1 MRTDACRGQSFER
14 IIDLILLIC
23 QRDLIFISALLHRF
37 YTIAFY
43 NITIKRS
50 AMKRVGY
57 INDAGLKGW
66 INMYDNNINGY
77 QQIYTEEVTPSEP
90 MKTPKPPKKNHGAA
104 KVFALIAAVAI
115 VGGGAGFGGA
125 FIAGRAN
132 SAVISANDQINHTL
146 SGSTSELINEND
158 TTPTLNDLQSGASIY
173 HKVNSDAEFNT
184 DGTFMYTRDLVSAVR
199 DSIVYIQVY
208 IEYHGE
214 KMLYGSGSGI
224 VISND
229 GYILTNNHVV
239 DGMNF
244 FTVQVCTTD
253 PKTGTGFTQE
263 YDATIVGC
271 DKDTDIA
278 VLKINASN
286 LQAAVLGDS
295 DSLHLGDD
303 VVIIGNPMGL
313 QTSVS
318 KGVVSGLNRQIS
330 SNDRALSSI
339 QTDAAINSGN
349 SGGAMFNMY
358 GEVVGVVNEKLIN
371 DYSENLGFAITIN
384 EAKTVIDDLI
394 NKGYV
399 TGRPILGF
407 TCIQVSED
415 AARYGMTPGLYIT
428 EIDKNLAIADSEL
441 VVGDTIT
448 KVNGQSVTTTT
459 EVSSILKDMKPGDS
473 VTVTV
478 VRIDSMGR
486 DREYSF
492 DITLSEYHGE

>member
-1 MRTDACRGQSFER
+1 MRYYWFQ
-14 IIDLILLIC
+14 
-23 QRDLIFISALLHRF
+23 
-37 YTIAFY
+37 
-43 NITIKRS
+43 
-50 AMKRVGY
+50 
-57 INDAGLKGW
+57 
-66 INMYDNNINGY
+66 
-77 QQIYTEEVTPSEP
+77 P
-90 MKTPKPPKKNHGAA
+90 
-104 KVFALIAAVAI
+104 
-115 VGGGAGFGGA
+115 
-125 FIAGRAN
+125 
-132 SAVISANDQINHTL
+132 
-146 SGSTSELINEND
+146 
-158 TTPTLNDLQSGASIY
+158 
-173 HKVNSDAEFNT
+173 
-184 DGTFMYTRDLVSAVR
+184 
-199 DSIVYIQVY
+199 YIQVY

-214 KMLYGSGSGI
+214 KVLYGSGSGI

>member
-1 MRTDACRGQSFER
+1 MRTYACRGQSFER

-23 QRDLIFISALLHRF
+23 QRDLIFISTLLHRF

-77 QQIYTEEVTPSEP
+77 QQIYTKEVTPSEP
-90 MKTPKPPKKNHGAA
+90 MKAPKPPKKNHGAA

-132 SAVISANDQINHTL
+132 SAVISANDQINHSP

-214 KMLYGSGSGI
+214 KVLYGSGSGI

>member
-1 MRTDACRGQSFER
+1 
-14 IIDLILLIC
+14 
-23 QRDLIFISALLHRF
+23 
-37 YTIAFY
+37 
-43 NITIKRS
+43 
-50 AMKRVGY
+50 
-57 INDAGLKGW
+57 
-66 INMYDNNINGY
+66 MYDNNMNGC
-77 QQIYTEEVTPSEP
+77 QQFNTEAVTFSEP
-90 MKTPKPPKKNHGAA
+90 VKAPKPPKKNHGAA

-132 SAVISANDQINHTL
+132 SAVISANNETYHTT
-146 SGSTSELINEND
+146 SGSTSELMNESG
-158 TTPTLNDLQSGASIY
+158 TTPTLNDLQAGASIY
-173 HKVNSDAEFNT
+173 HNVNSDAEYNT

-199 DSIVYIQVY
+199 DCIVYIQVY
-208 IEYHGE
+208 VDYRGE
-214 KMLYGSGSGI
+214 KILYGSGSGI

-239 DGMNF
+239 TGMSSY
-244 FTVQVCTTD
+244 TVQVCTTD
-253 PKTGTGFTQE
+253 PKTGTGFTQD
-263 YDATIVGC
+263 YDATLVGS
-271 DKDTDIA
+271 DSDTDIA
-278 VLKINASN
+278 VLKIKANN

-318 KGVVSGLNRQIS
+318 KCVVSGLNRQIS

-428 EIDKNLAIADSEL
+428 DIDKNLAIADSEL

-448 KVNGQSVTTTT
+448 KVNGQSVTTTND
-459 EVSSILKDMKPGDS
+459 VSSILKDMKPGDS

-478 VRIDSMGR
+478 VRTDSMGR
-486 DREYSF
+486 DKEYSF
-492 DITLSEYHGE
+492 DITLSEYHGQ

>member
-1 MRTDACRGQSFER
+1 
-14 IIDLILLIC
+14 
-23 QRDLIFISALLHRF
+23 
-37 YTIAFY
+37 
-43 NITIKRS
+43 
-50 AMKRVGY
+50 
-57 INDAGLKGW
+57 
-66 INMYDNNINGY
+66 MYDNNMNGY
-77 QQIYTEEVTPSEP
+77 QQFYTEAAATPEP
-90 MKTPKPPKKNHGAA
+90 VKTPKPPKKNHGAA

-132 SAVISANDQINHTL
+132 SAVISANSEIYHTP
-146 SGSTSELINEND
+146 SGSTSELINESG
-158 TTPTLNDLQSGASIY
+158 TTPTLNDLQAGASIY
-173 HKVNSDAEFNT
+173 HKVNSDVEYNS

-208 IEYHGE
+208 VDYRGE
-214 KMLYGSGSGI
+214 KILYGSGSGI

-239 DGMNF
+239 TGMSSY
-244 FTVQVCTTD
+244 TVQVCTTD
-253 PKTGTGFTQE
+253 PKTGTGFTQD
-263 YDATIVGC
+263 YDATLIGS
-271 DKDTDIA
+271 DSDTDIA
-278 VLKINASN
+278 VLKIKANN

-399 TGRPILGF
+399 TGRPIMGF

-428 EIDKNLAIADSEL
+428 DIDKELAIADSEL

-448 KVNGQSVTTTT
+448 KVNGQSITTTN

-478 VRIDSMGR
+478 VRTDSIGR
-486 DREYSF
+486 DKEYSF

>member
-1 MRTDACRGQSFER
+1 
-14 IIDLILLIC
+14 
-23 QRDLIFISALLHRF
+23 
-37 YTIAFY
+37 
-43 NITIKRS
+43 
-50 AMKRVGY
+50 
-57 INDAGLKGW
+57 
-66 INMYDNNINGY
+66 MYDNNMNGY
-77 QQIYTEEVTPSEP
+77 RQIYTEAVTTSEP
-90 MKTPKPPKKNHGAA
+90 SKAPKTPKKSHGAA
-104 KVFALIAAVAI
+104 KVLALIAAVAI
-115 VGGGAGFGGA
+115 VGGSAGFGGA

-132 SAVISANDQINHTL
+132 SAVISANGEINHAVP
-146 SGSTSELINEND
+146 GSTSELINETG

-173 HKVNSDAEFNT
+173 HNVNSEAEFNT

-208 IEYHGE
+208 VDYRGE

-224 VISND
+224 IISKD

-239 DGMNF
+239 SGMSSY
-244 FTVQVCTTD
+244 TVQVCTTD
-253 PKTGTGFTQE
+253 PKTGTGFTQDYE
-263 YDATIVGC
+263 ASLVGS

-278 VLKINASN
+278 VLKIKADN

-394 NKGYV
+394 SKGYV

-407 TCIQVSED
+407 TCIQVPED
-415 AARYGMTPGLYIT
+415 ATRYGMTPGLYIT
-428 EIDKNLAIADSEL
+428 DIDKNLAIADSEL
-441 VVGDTIT
+441 VVGDTII
-448 KVNGQSVTTTT
+448 KVNGQSVTTTA
-459 EVSSILKDMKPGDS
+459 EVTSILKDMKPGDS

-478 VRIDSMGR
+478 VRTDSMGR
-486 DREYSF
+486 DKEYSF
-492 DITLSEYHGE
+492 DVKLSEYHGE

>member
-1 MRTDACRGQSFER
+1 
-14 IIDLILLIC
+14 
-23 QRDLIFISALLHRF
+23 
-37 YTIAFY
+37 
-43 NITIKRS
+43 
-50 AMKRVGY
+50 
-57 INDAGLKGW
+57 
-66 INMYDNNINGY
+66 MYDNNNGY
-77 QQIYTEEVTPSEP
+77 QQFYAETVTPSEP
-90 MKTPKPPKKNHGAA
+90 TKAPRPPKKKSGAA
-104 KVFALIAAVAI
+104 KIFALIAAVAI

-132 SAVISANDQINHTL
+132 SAVIYADD
-146 SGSTSELINEND
+146 SGSRISSNVTSELVSENG
-158 TTPTLNDLQSGASIY
+158 TTPTLSDLQSGASIFHNVSSEAEY
-173 HKVNSDAEFNT
+173 NS

-208 IEYHGE
+208 VNYRGE
-214 KMLYGSGSGI
+214 TILYGSGSGI
-224 VISND
+224 IISKD

-239 DGMNF
+239 EDMDS
-244 FTVQVCTTD
+244 FTVTVTTTD
-253 PKTGTGFTQE
+253 SETSTGFTKE
-263 YDATIVGC
+263 YDAKLVGC
-271 DKDTDIA
+271 DSDTDIA
-278 VLKINASN
+278 VLKIDAND

-318 KGVVSGLNRQIS
+318 KGIVSGLNRQIS

-371 DYSENLGFAITIN
+371 SYAENLGFAITIN

-399 TGRPILGF
+399 TGRPIMGF
-407 TCIQVSED
+407 TCLQVGEEQR
-415 AARYGMTPGLYIT
+415 RYGMTPGLYIT
-428 EIDKNLAIADSEL
+428 DIDKNLAIADSEL
-441 VVGDTIT
+441 VVGDTII
-448 KVNGQSVTTTT
+448 KVNGVSVTTTN
-459 EVSSILKDMKPGDS
+459 EVSSILKDKKPGDS

-478 VRIDSMGR
+478 VRSDSLGR

-492 DITLSEYHGE
+492 GIILSEYSGQ

>member
-1 MRTDACRGQSFER
+1 M
-14 IIDLILLIC
+14 IDLILLIC

-77 QQIYTEEVTPSEP
+77 QQIYTKEVTPSEP
-90 MKTPKPPKKNHGAA
+90 MKAPKPHKKNHGAA

-132 SAVISANDQINHTL
+132 SAVISANDQINHSP
-146 SGSTSELINEND
+146 SGNTSELINENN

-214 KMLYGSGSGI
+214 KVLYGSGSGI

>member
-1 MRTDACRGQSFER
+1 
-14 IIDLILLIC
+14 
-23 QRDLIFISALLHRF
+23 
-37 YTIAFY
+37 
-43 NITIKRS
+43 
-50 AMKRVGY
+50 
-57 INDAGLKGW
+57 
-66 INMYDNNINGY
+66 MYDNNF
-77 QQIYTEEVTPSEP
+77 QQIYTETVTPSEP
-90 MKTPKPPKKNHGAA
+90 TRSPIPPKKKSGTA

-132 SAVISANDQINHTL
+132 STVISANENIN
-146 SGSTSELINEND
+146 SNPSAYTSEMLESN
-158 TTPTLNDLQSGASIY
+158 TTPTLNDLQSGASVY
-173 HKVNSDAEFNT
+173 HNVSGETEYKS

-208 IEYHGE
+208 VDYHGE
-214 KMLYGSGSGI
+214 SILYGSGSGI
-224 VISND
+224 IISND

-239 DGMNF
+239 EDMDSY
-244 FTVQVCTTD
+244 TVQVSTTD
-253 PKTGTGFTQE
+253 PETGTGFTKD
-263 YDATIVGC
+263 YDAELVGT
-271 DKDTDIA
+271 DSDTDIA
-278 VLKINASN
+278 VLKIKAND
-286 LQAAVLGDS
+286 LQAAVLGNS
-295 DSLHLGDD
+295 DNLRLGDD

-318 KGVVSGLNRQIS
+318 KGIVSGLNRQLS

-384 EAKTVIDDLI
+384 EAKAVIDDLI
-394 NKGYV
+394 NIGYV

-407 TCIQVSED
+407 TCIQVSENMK
-415 AARYGMTPGLYIT
+415 RYGMTPGLYIT
-428 EIDKNLAIADSEL
+428 DIDKNLAIAKSEL
-441 VVGDTIT
+441 VVGDTII
-448 KVNGQSVTTTT
+448 KINGQSITTTS
-459 EVSSILKDMKPGDS
+459 EVSAILKDKKPGDS

-478 VRIDSMGR
+478 IRSDSLGR

-492 DITLSEYHGE
+492 DITLSEYSGQ

>member
-1 MRTDACRGQSFER
+1 M
-14 IIDLILLIC
+14 
-23 QRDLIFISALLHRF
+23 
-37 YTIAFY
+37 Y
-43 NITIKRS
+43 N
-50 AMKRVGY
+50 
-57 INDAGLKGW
+57 
-66 INMYDNNINGY
+66 NGY
-77 QQIYTEEVTPSEP
+77 QQFYNDPVTPSEP
-90 MKTPKPPKKNHGAA
+90 TKTPKPPRRKNGAA
-104 KVFALIAAVAI
+104 KVLALIAAVAI

-132 SAVISANDQINHTL
+132 SAIVSANESINSVS
-146 SGSTSELINEND
+146 SGTTSELLESN

-173 HKVNSDAEFNT
+173 HNVNSEAEYNS

-208 IEYHGE
+208 VNYHNE
-214 KMLYGSGSGI
+214 DVLYGSGSGI
-224 VISND
+224 IISTD

-239 DGMNF
+239 EDVSSY
-244 FTVQVCTTD
+244 TVQVSTTD
-253 PKTGTGFTQE
+253 PKSGTVSTQD
-263 YDATIVGC
+263 YDAELVGT
-271 DKDTDIA
+271 DSDTDIA
-278 VLKINASN
+278 ILKIKASG

-295 DSLHLGDD
+295 DNLHLGDD

-318 KGVVSGLNRQIS
+318 KGVVSGLKRQIS
-330 SNDRALSSI
+330 SNNRALPSI

-384 EAKTVIDDLI
+384 EAKTVIDDLV
-394 NKGYV
+394 NVGYV

-407 TCIQVSED
+407 TCLEVPEEMR
-415 AARYGMTPGLYIT
+415 RYGMIPGLRIT
-428 EIDKNLAIADSEL
+428 DIEQSLAIADSEL

-448 KVNGQSVTTTT
+448 KINGESVTTTNQ
-459 EVSSILKDMKPGDS
+459 VSAILKNKKPGDS

-478 VRIDSMGR
+478 VRLDSLGR
-486 DREYSF
+486 EREYSF
-492 DITLSEYHGE
+492 DIVLSEKVGQ

>member
-1 MRTDACRGQSFER
+1 
-14 IIDLILLIC
+14 
-23 QRDLIFISALLHRF
+23 
-37 YTIAFY
+37 
-43 NITIKRS
+43 
-50 AMKRVGY
+50 MKRVGY

-77 QQIYTEEVTPSEP
+77 QQIYTKEVTPSEP
-90 MKTPKPPKKNHGAA
+90 MKAPKPPKKNHGAA

-132 SAVISANDQINHTL
+132 SAVISANDQINHTP
-146 SGSTSELINEND
+146 SGSTSELINENN

-214 KMLYGSGSGI
+214 KVLYGSGSGI

-428 EIDKNLAIADSEL
+428 EIDKNLAIADSDL